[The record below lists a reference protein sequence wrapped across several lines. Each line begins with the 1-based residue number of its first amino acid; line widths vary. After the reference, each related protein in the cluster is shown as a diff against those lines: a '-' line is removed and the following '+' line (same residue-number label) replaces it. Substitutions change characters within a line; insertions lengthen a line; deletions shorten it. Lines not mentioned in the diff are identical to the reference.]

1 MHSDE
6 PRASQQSGS
15 QSWQTEPGRTST
27 EAVSAARDDA
37 SRGLDPLEADRTVA
51 LHVFVILGASLIRAL
66 ALDGSGEAVVEQA
79 LHDRAAEELLR
90 SRELG
95 SVVDRVVGA
104 VLGDQERVDAELSQA
119 EDDYVNSN
127 QHPRLE

>member
-1 MHSDE
+1 MMAHCWSI
-6 PRASQQSGS
+6 ACQ
-15 QSWQTEPGRTST
+15 
-27 EAVSAARDDA
+27 
-37 SRGLDPLEADRTVA
+37 
-51 LHVFVILGASLIRAL
+51 
-66 ALDGSGEAVVEQA
+66 SGEAVVEQA